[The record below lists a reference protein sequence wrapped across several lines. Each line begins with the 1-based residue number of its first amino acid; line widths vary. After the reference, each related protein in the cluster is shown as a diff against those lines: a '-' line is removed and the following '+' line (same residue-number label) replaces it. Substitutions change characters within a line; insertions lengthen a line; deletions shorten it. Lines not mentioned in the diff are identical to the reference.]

1 MRVSRTISYGQL
13 IFEVAQVSFN
23 ISLLRTSFERVSPRA
38 DRFAAAF
45 FERLY
50 RDDPE
55 AREIFADLPA
65 EDQRRQLVQTL
76 IVLLKLLDQP
86 AQLRVFLADLAQR
99 LRLSQSDHALLEI
112 LGQTLRETLAEF
124 HVGIWTPELAR
135 NWEAVIQHV
144 CLELLHQ
151 APLHQQNK
159 QVTSN
164 SNNRST
170 SQHFESHSTIGDI
183 NSTGSN
189 NNAENEHNNP
199 PKKTADQIGEAEKIS
214 SASECSDFQSSQSG
228 EEITPPPEY
237 LAAQEVEAFE
247 LEEHLDQLYE
257 DLLNRQAVADSSLQ
271 SKYSTISPS
280 GVAGDIPAKDNGS
293 FSPSRKSRTFHET
306 HPNGFRAATEQQ
318 TLEHSFSPTP
328 VKQEQP
334 VMSPQSPAIP
344 EVASQADSD
353 LQSSQAAIYFNMIEA
368 MPINV
373 LLAGRDLK
381 ITYLNKASERR
392 LRELS
397 AHLPIPVEK
406 MVGQSIDIF
415 HKDPQHQR
423 RLLAD
428 PANLPHRAQI
438 QVGPETL
445 DLLVSA
451 VHDAEQQLS
460 GYMLTWDIV
469 TETVRL
475 EREMTRIKHM
485 MENIPLN
492 ILYAN
497 TDLELVYMNATSRKT
512 LKAIE
517 HLLPLP
523 IDNLIGQKIDIFH
536 KEPEQQR
543 QFLRNPDNLPHRA
556 KIRLG
561 EHHMSLLVSAVR
573 DSSGNY
579 VGPMLT
585 WELITERIKIADNLE
600 SELKGIVQV
609 ISSSATELEASAQ
622 GMATIAGQTTR
633 QSQIVAGSSEEVT
646 KNVQTVASS
655 AEELSASIAEIAHH
669 VQEASKMTARAVQE
683 ADRTNITIRELS
695 ESSEEI
701 GQVIKV
707 ITSIAQ
713 QTNLL
718 ALNATIEAAR
728 AGEAGKGFAVV
739 ANEVKELAR
748 QTAKATEEI
757 REKISAIQSAT
768 GGAATAITSIGESIS
783 RINEIS
789 TTIAGAVEEQTAA
802 TNEISR
808 NVAEAATATAEVSMN
823 IVQVTSAAS
832 ESGVAANDIL
842 TASAGLARES
852 ETLNS
857 LANNFVERL
866 RSMT

>member
-1 MRVSRTISYGQL
+1 MSV
-13 IFEVAQVSFN
+13 N

-50 RDDPE
+50 RDYPE
-55 AREIFADLPA
+55 AREVCAALPA

-86 AQLRVFLADLAQR
+86 APLQHFLADLAQR
-99 LRLSQSDHALLEI
+99 TNLRRSDHTLLEI
-112 LGQTLRETLAEF
+112 LGQTLRATLAEF
-124 HVGIWTPELAR
+124 HAGIWSADLAR
-135 NWEAVIQHV
+135 NWEAAIRHV
-144 CLELLHQ
+144 CLELLKQ
-151 APLHQQNK
+151 SPAPEQDIQTNSDSPDLFANQNNEAHAITETLDDRGLTETSRTDRSFSN
-159 QVTSN
+159 QESVTEE
-164 SNNRST
+164 T
-170 SQHFESHSTIGDI
+170 YLKEGH
-183 NSTGSN
+183 GSD
-189 NNAENEHNNP
+189 EHLSL
-199 PKKTADQIGEAEKIS
+199 E
-214 SASECSDFQSSQSG
+214 
-228 EEITPPPEY
+228 EEIPPLPAF
-237 LAAQEVEAFE
+237 LAAQEEEAFE
-247 LEEHLDQLYE
+247 LEEHLEQLYE
-257 DLLNRQAVADSSLQ
+257 DFSTEQVATSSPVHN
-271 SKYSTISPS
+271 KHSTSNPS
-280 GVAGDIPAKDNGS
+280 LEAGDIPTRDSGS
-293 FSPSRKSRTFHET
+293 FSTQRESLTFHAT
-306 HPNGFRAATEQQ
+306 HPTGSRAAAEQQ
-318 TLEHSFSPTP
+318 FLENSFSPTQ
-328 VKQEQP
+328 VNQEQAD
-334 VMSPQSPAIP
+334 MSPQSPAVP
-344 EVASQADSD
+344 EIASPAETTQH
-353 LQSSQAAIYFNMIEA
+353 SSQAAMYYNMVEA

-373 LLAGRDLK
+373 LLADRDLK

-423 RLLAD
+423 RMLAN

-438 QVGPETL
+438 QVGPEIL

-460 GYMLTWDIV
+460 GYMLTWDII
-469 TETVRL
+469 TEKVRL
-475 EREMTRIKHM
+475 EQDMTRIKHM

-497 TDLELVYMNATSRKT
+497 TDLEMVYMNATSRKT

-517 HLLPLP
+517 HLLPMP
-523 IDNLIGQKIDIFH
+523 VDSLIGQKIDIFH
-536 KEPEQQR
+536 KEPERQR

-556 KIRLG
+556 KISLG
-561 EHHMSLLVSAVR
+561 EHHMSLLVAAVR
-573 DSSGNY
+573 DSAGNY

-585 WELITERIKIADNLE
+585 WELITERIQIANNLE

-622 GMATIAGQTTR
+622 GMTGLADQTTR

-695 ESSEEI
+695 DSSEEI

-832 ESGVAANDIL
+832 ESGTAANDIL

-852 ETLNS
+852 ETLNT